1 MPPAFSLKSAKENM
15 SKFNLEYYKGIEKD
29 YDINKLSTKSIELF
43 ETVNKYQ
50 FHGKRTKKIYIR
62 FLYKL
67 IYHLA
72 LYLAKKESVSA
83 LKNK

>member
-1 MPPAFSLKSAKENM
+1 MTKQ
-15 SKFNLEYYKGIEKD
+15 NLEYYKGIEKD
-29 YDINKLSTKSIELF
+29 YDMNKLSTKSIELF
-43 ETVNKYQ
+43 EIINKYQ
-50 FHGKRTKKIYIR
+50 FYGKRTKKIYIR